1 MQKSGGEM
9 HIGMRR
15 GRAVTEALATG
26 RWLTRERVYLVTGMI
41 GLASLGLIGWL
52 YVTSTGT
59 VDVLHRPLG
68 TDFSNVWTAGRM
80 ALDGRASEVWDWGA
94 HFRVQ
99 QEFHR
104 TRDVDLFGWH
114 YPPPFLLIAA
124 ALATMPYLPSLV
136 VWQIATLA
144 PLVAMLMRV
153 VPCGDTWLFV
163 VAAPVTLVC
172 VTHGHNGFLTA
183 LLLGGGLL
191 LLGKRPLIA
200 GLLLGCLIYKPQ
212 FGLIIP
218 PLLLAGRH
226 WRTLGGACV
235 SAALLVGLTMMI
247 WGIPVWQAFVD
258 SLPLTRTVIIE
269 QGITGWHKIMSP
281 FAAVRM
287 WGGGVAVAYAVQSLA
302 TALCIAAVMW
312 IEWSER
318 RAYLR
323 NALVCAA
330 VLISTPYVLDYDYV
344 VLLPAIAFL
353 YVDGREHHFLRWD
366 ATLLAF
372 AWLAP
377 FVARTVAEQ
386 TLLPVGLSSAMAIGF
401 IAMRRAL
408 QSPPP
413 A

>member
-1 MQKSGGEM
+1 MRVSGGASQ
-9 HIGMRR
+9 IGTGRV
-15 GRAVTEALATG
+15 RAVTEALAAG

-41 GLASLGLIGWL
+41 ALASVGLILWL
-52 YVTSTGT
+52 YLTATGT
-59 VDVLHRPLG
+59 VDALGRPLG

-99 QEFHR
+99 QEFHGR
-104 TRDVDLFGWH
+104 RDVDLFGWH
-114 YPPPFLLIAA
+114 YPPPFLLVAT
-124 ALATMPYLPSLV
+124 ALATMPYLPALV
-136 VWQIATLA
+136 AWQVVTLA
-144 PLVAMLMRV
+144 PLAALLARI
-153 VPCGDTWLFV
+153 VPRRDTWLFV
-163 VAAPVTLVC
+163 IAAPVTLVC
-172 VTHGHNGFLTA
+172 LTHGHNGFLTA

-191 LLGKRPLIA
+191 LLDRRPLVA

-226 WRTLGGACV
+226 WRAMVGATA
-235 SAALLVGLTMMI
+235 SAAGLVGLTLLI

-258 SLPLTRTVIIE
+258 SLPLTRTIVIE

-287 WGGGVAVAYAVQSLA
+287 WGGGIPLAYVVQLLA
-302 TALCIAAVMW
+302 TTACIAAVTW
-312 IEWSER
+312 IAWSGT
-318 RAYLR
+318 RAWLR

-330 VLISTPYVLDYDYV
+330 VLISTPYVLDYDHV

-353 YVDGREHHFLRWD
+353 YVDGREHAFLRWD

-377 FVARTVAEQ
+377 FVARTVAEA
-386 TLLPVGLSSAMAIGF
+386 TLIPIGLSSAVAILF
-401 IAMRRAL
+401 IALRRAM
-408 QSPPP
+408 QSRLSP
-413 A
+413 